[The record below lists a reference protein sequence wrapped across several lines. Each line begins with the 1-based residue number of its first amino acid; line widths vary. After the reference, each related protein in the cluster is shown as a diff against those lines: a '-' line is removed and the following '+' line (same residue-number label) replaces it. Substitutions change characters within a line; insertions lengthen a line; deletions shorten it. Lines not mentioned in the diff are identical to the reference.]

1 MEKSLKEKAQ
11 ASIESIKGKVNALK
25 EDWWDADR
33 QEIIKQF
40 KESGENRASEL
51 LENINSYKNVF
62 KDAGYKLDSINL
74 SVALPPNI
82 SLTFK
87 CTKILKNS
95 ERQVY
100 LEKVENNKMVSII
113 LKSLFKASDYSENI
127 KIGNINCRPSILR

>member
-127 KIGNINCRPSILR
+127 KIG

>member
-87 CTKILKNS
+87 CTKILKDS

-113 LKSLFKASDYSENI
+113 LKSLFK
-127 KIGNINCRPSILR
+127 P